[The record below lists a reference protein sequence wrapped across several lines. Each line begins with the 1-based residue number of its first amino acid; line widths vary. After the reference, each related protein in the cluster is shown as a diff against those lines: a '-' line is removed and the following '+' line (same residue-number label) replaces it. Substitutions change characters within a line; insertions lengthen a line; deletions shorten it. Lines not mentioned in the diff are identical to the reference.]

1 MKTDGENNHSV
12 PLFNENNVNNFQK
25 ITKGLTCGHMFR
37 LVRFTSSS
45 MKILSVRT
53 AALPALLFPL
63 IAVAQPGTSDEQT
76 MVVTA
81 APTAVSELDT
91 PAAVSVVNGDE
102 MRQAAPRVNL
112 SESLG
117 AVPGLQVQNRQNY
130 AQDLQLSIRGFG
142 SRSTYGVRGLRIY
155 VDGIPATMPDG
166 QGQTSNIDIGSVDSL
181 DVLRGPFSALYGNSS
196 GGVINVT
203 TQTGSQPPTIE
214 ASSYYGSFG
223 TWHYGLKATGAVGDG
238 THAGDVDYTVS
249 TNRFTTHGY
258 RDHSGARKN
267 LANAKL
273 GVRINDVSK
282 LTLLFNS
289 VDIKANDAGGLTYD
303 EWRNNPRQ
311 SPRGD
316 QYNTRKSTKQTQAGL
331 RYERQLS
338 EQDDLSVMMYA
349 GERETT
355 QYQSIP
361 RAPQLN
367 PSHAGGVIDLTR
379 HYQGIDTRWT
389 HRGELLV
396 PVTFTTGLDY
406 ENMSER
412 RKGVENFVMV
422 NGAPQYG
429 EEGNL
434 RRNERNL
441 MWNIDPYLQTQ
452 WQLTDKL
459 SLDAGV
465 RYSSVWFDSNDYY
478 VTPGNGDDSGDAS
491 YHKWLPAGSLKYAVT
506 EAWNVYLSAGRGFE
520 TPTINELSYRSDNQS
535 GLNFGLQ
542 PATNDTVE
550 IGSKTRIGNG
560 LFTAALFQTNTDNEI
575 VVDASSGGRTSYKNA
590 GKTRRQGMELGLD
603 QQFGESWRLKAAWT
617 WLDATYRT
625 NVCDDASCNGNR
637 IPGIA
642 RNMGYAS
649 FGYQPDRGW
658 YAGSDIRY
666 MSDIMA
672 NDENTAKAPSWTV
685 VGLTTG
691 YKWSYGKM
699 DMDLFGRVDNL
710 FDRSYVGSVIVNES
724 NGRYYEPAPGRN
736 YGVGLNLAWRFE

>member
-1 MKTDGENNHSV
+1 
-12 PLFNENNVNNFQK
+12 
-25 ITKGLTCGHMFR
+25 
-37 LVRFTSSS
+37 
-45 MKILSVRT
+45 MKILSVRH
-53 AALPALLFPL
+53 AALPALLLPL
-63 IAVAQPGTSDEQT
+63 IAAAQAADEQT

-81 APTAVSELDT
+81 APTMVSELDT

-166 QGQTSNIDIGSVDSL
+166 QGQTSNIDIGSVDTIE
-181 DVLRGPFSALYGNSS
+181 VLRGPFSALYGNSS

-203 TQTGSQPPTIE
+203 SQTGTQPPTVE

-223 TWHYGLKATGAVGDG
+223 TWHYGMKATGAVGDG
-238 THAGDVDYTVS
+238 SHAGDVDYTVS

-267 LANAKL
+267 LANARL

-282 LTLLFNS
+282 LTLLLNS
-289 VDIKANDAGGLTYD
+289 VDIKANDAGGLTAD
-303 EWRNNPRQ
+303 EWRDNPRQ

-316 QYNTRKSTKQTQAGL
+316 QYNTRKNTRQTQAGL

-338 EQDDLSVMMYA
+338 AQDDLSVMMYA

-355 QYQSIP
+355 QFQSIP
-361 RAPQLN
+361 RAPQLK

-379 HYQGIDTRWT
+379 HYQGIDTRLT

-396 PVTFTTGLDY
+396 PVTLTAGLDY

-412 RKGVENFVMV
+412 RKGYENFVMV

-429 EEGNL
+429 EQGAL

-441 MWNIDPYLQTQ
+441 MWNVDPYLQTQ

-478 VTPGNGDDSGDAS
+478 ITPGNGDDSGDAS
-491 YHKWLPAGSLKYAVT
+491 YHKWLPAGSLKYALT
-506 EAWNVYLSAGRGFE
+506 DAWNVYLSAGRGFE

-535 GLNFGLQ
+535 GLNFGLK
-542 PATNDTVE
+542 PSTNDTVE

-575 VVDASSGGRTSYKNA
+575 VVDSSSGGRTSYKNA

-642 RNMGYAS
+642 RNMGY
-649 FGYQPDRGW
+649 
-658 YAGSDIRY
+658 
-666 MSDIMA
+666 
-672 NDENTAKAPSWTV
+672 
-685 VGLTTG
+685 
-691 YKWSYGKM
+691 
-699 DMDLFGRVDNL
+699 
-710 FDRSYVGSVIVNES
+710 
-724 NGRYYEPAPGRN
+724 
-736 YGVGLNLAWRFE
+736 

>member
-1 MKTDGENNHSV
+1 
-12 PLFNENNVNNFQK
+12 
-25 ITKGLTCGHMFR
+25 
-37 LVRFTSSS
+37 
-45 MKILSVRT
+45 MKILSVRH
-53 AALPALLFPL
+53 AALPALLLPL
-63 IAVAQPGTSDEQT
+63 IAAAQAADEQT

-81 APTAVSELDT
+81 APTTVSELDT

-166 QGQTSNIDIGSVDSL
+166 QGQTSNIDIGSVDTIE
-181 DVLRGPFSALYGNSS
+181 VLRGPFSALYGNSS

-203 TQTGSQPPTIE
+203 SQTGTQPPTVE

-223 TWHYGLKATGAVGDG
+223 TWHYGMKATGAVGDG
-238 THAGDVDYTVS
+238 SHAGDVDYTVS

-267 LANAKL
+267 LANARL

-282 LTLLFNS
+282 LTLLLNS
-289 VDIKANDAGGLTYD
+289 VDIKANDAGGLTAD
-303 EWRNNPRQ
+303 EWRDNPRQ

-316 QYNTRKSTKQTQAGL
+316 QYNTRKNTRQTQAGL

-338 EQDDLSVMMYA
+338 AQDDLSVMMYA

-355 QYQSIP
+355 QFQSIP
-361 RAPQLN
+361 RAPQLK

-379 HYQGIDTRWT
+379 HYQGIDTRLT

-396 PVTFTTGLDY
+396 PVTLTAGLDY

-412 RKGVENFVMV
+412 RKGYENFVMV

-429 EEGNL
+429 EQGAL

-441 MWNIDPYLQTQ
+441 MWNVDPYLQTQ

-478 VTPGNGDDSGDAS
+478 ITPGNGDDSGDAS
-491 YHKWLPAGSLKYAVT
+491 YHKWLPAGSLKYALT
-506 EAWNVYLSAGRGFE
+506 DAWNVYLSAGRGFE

-535 GLNFGLQ
+535 GLNFGLK
-542 PATNDTVE
+542 PSTNDTVE

-560 LFTAALFQTNTDNEI
+560 LLTAALFQTDTDNEI
-575 VVDASSGGRTSYKNA
+575 VVDSSSGGRTSYKNA

-603 QQFGESWRLKAAWT
+603 QQFGESWRLKVAWT

-625 NVCDDASCNGNR
+625 NVCGDASCNGNR

-649 FGYQPDRGW
+649 FGYQPEQGW

-691 YKWSYGKM
+691 YKWSYGRM

-710 FDRSYVGSVIVNES
+710 FDREYVGSVIVNES

-736 YGVGLNLAWRFE
+736 YGIGLNLAWRFE

>member
-1 MKTDGENNHSV
+1 MRH
-12 PLFNENNVNNFQK
+12 
-25 ITKGLTCGHMFR
+25 
-37 LVRFTSSS
+37 
-45 MKILSVRT
+45 
-53 AALPALLFPL
+53 AALPALLLPL
-63 IAVAQPGTSDEQT
+63 IAAAQAADEQT

-81 APTAVSELDT
+81 APTTVSELDT

-166 QGQTSNIDIGSVDSL
+166 QGQTSNIDIGSVDTIE
-181 DVLRGPFSALYGNSS
+181 VLRGPFSALYGNSS

-203 TQTGSQPPTIE
+203 SQTGTQPPTVE

-223 TWHYGLKATGAVGDG
+223 TWHYGMKATGAVGDG
-238 THAGDVDYTVS
+238 SHAGDVDYTVS
-249 TNRFTTHGY
+249 TNRFTTQGY

-267 LANAKL
+267 LANARL

-282 LTLLFNS
+282 LTLLLNS
-289 VDIKANDAGGLTYD
+289 VDIKANDAGGLTAD
-303 EWRNNPRQ
+303 EWRDNPRQ

-316 QYNTRKSTKQTQAGL
+316 QYNTRKNTRQTQAGL

-338 EQDDLSVMMYA
+338 AQDDLSVMMYA

-355 QYQSIP
+355 QFQSIP
-361 RAPQLN
+361 RAPQLK

-379 HYQGIDTRWT
+379 HYQGIDTRLT

-396 PVTFTTGLDY
+396 PVTLTAGLDY

-412 RKGVENFVMV
+412 RKGYENFVMV

-429 EEGNL
+429 EQGAL

-441 MWNIDPYLQTQ
+441 MWNVDPYLQTQ

-478 VTPGNGDDSGDAS
+478 ITPGNGDDSGDAS
-491 YHKWLPAGSLKYAVT
+491 YHKWLPAGSLKYALT
-506 EAWNVYLSAGRGFE
+506 DAWNVYLSAGRGFE

-535 GLNFGLQ
+535 GLNFGLK
-542 PATNDTVE
+542 PSTNDTVE

-560 LFTAALFQTNTDNEI
+560 LLTAALFQTDTDNEI
-575 VVDASSGGRTSYKNA
+575 VVDSSSGGRTSYKNA

-625 NVCDDASCNGNR
+625 NVCGDASCNGNR

-649 FGYQPDRGW
+649 FGYQPEQGW

-691 YKWSYGKM
+691 YKWSYGRM

-710 FDRSYVGSVIVNES
+710 FDREYVGSVIVNES

-736 YGVGLNLAWRFE
+736 YGIGLNLAWRFE

>member
-1 MKTDGENNHSV
+1 
-12 PLFNENNVNNFQK
+12 
-25 ITKGLTCGHMFR
+25 
-37 LVRFTSSS
+37 
-45 MKILSVRT
+45 MKILSVRH
-53 AALPALLFPL
+53 AALPALLLPL
-63 IAVAQPGTSDEQT
+63 IAAAQAADEQT

-81 APTAVSELDT
+81 APTTVSELDT

-166 QGQTSNIDIGSVDSL
+166 QGQTSNIDIGSVDTIE
-181 DVLRGPFSALYGNSS
+181 VLRGPFSALYGNSS

-203 TQTGSQPPTIE
+203 SQTGTQPPTVE

-223 TWHYGLKATGAVGDG
+223 TWHYGMKATGAVGDG
-238 THAGDVDYTVS
+238 SHAGDVDYTVS

-267 LANAKL
+267 LANARL

-282 LTLLFNS
+282 LTLLLNS
-289 VDIKANDAGGLTYD
+289 VDIKANDAGGLTAD
-303 EWRNNPRQ
+303 EWRDNPRQ

-316 QYNTRKSTKQTQAGL
+316 QYNTRKNTRQTQAGL

-338 EQDDLSVMMYA
+338 AQDDLRVMMYA

-355 QYQSIP
+355 QFQSIP
-361 RAPQLN
+361 RAPQLK

-379 HYQGIDTRWT
+379 HYQGIDTRLT

-396 PVTFTTGLDY
+396 PVTLTAGLDY

-412 RKGVENFVMV
+412 RKGYENFVMV

-429 EEGNL
+429 EQGAL

-441 MWNIDPYLQTQ
+441 MWNVDPYLQTQ

-478 VTPGNGDDSGDAS
+478 ITPGNGDDSGDAS
-491 YHKWLPAGSLKYAVT
+491 YHKWLPAGSLKYALT
-506 EAWNVYLSAGRGFE
+506 DAWNVYLSAGRGFE

-535 GLNFGLQ
+535 GLNFGLK
-542 PATNDTVE
+542 PSTNDTVE

-575 VVDASSGGRTSYKNA
+575 VVDSSSGGRTSYKNA

-649 FGYQPDRGW
+649 FGYQPEQGW

-691 YKWSYGKM
+691 YKWSYGRM
-699 DMDLFGRVDNL
+699 DMDLFGRIDNL
-710 FDRSYVGSVIVNES
+710 FDREYVGSVIVNES

-736 YGVGLNLAWRFE
+736 YGIGLNLAWRFE

>member
-1 MKTDGENNHSV
+1 
-12 PLFNENNVNNFQK
+12 
-25 ITKGLTCGHMFR
+25 
-37 LVRFTSSS
+37 
-45 MKILSVRT
+45 MKILSVRH
-53 AALPALLFPL
+53 AALPALLLPL
-63 IAVAQPGTSDEQT
+63 IAAAQAADEQT

-81 APTAVSELDT
+81 APTTVSELDT

-166 QGQTSNIDIGSVDSL
+166 QGQTSNIDIGSVDTIE
-181 DVLRGPFSALYGNSS
+181 VLRGPFSALYGNSS

-203 TQTGSQPPTIE
+203 SQTGTQPPTVE

-223 TWHYGLKATGAVGDG
+223 SWHYGMKATGAVGDG
-238 THAGDVDYTVS
+238 SHAGDVDYTVS

-267 LANAKL
+267 LANARL

-282 LTLLFNS
+282 LTLLLNS
-289 VDIKANDAGGLTYD
+289 VDIKANDAGGLTAD
-303 EWRNNPRQ
+303 EWRDNPRQ

-316 QYNTRKSTKQTQAGL
+316 QYNTRKNTRQTQAGL

-338 EQDDLSVMMYA
+338 AQDDLSVMMYA

-355 QYQSIP
+355 QFQSIP
-361 RAPQLN
+361 RAPQLK

-379 HYQGIDTRWT
+379 HYQGIDTRLT

-396 PVTFTTGLDY
+396 PVTLTAGLDY

-412 RKGVENFVMV
+412 RKGYENFVMV

-429 EEGNL
+429 EQGAL

-441 MWNIDPYLQTQ
+441 MWNVDPYLQTQ

-478 VTPGNGDDSGDAS
+478 ITPGNGDDSGDAS
-491 YHKWLPAGSLKYAVT
+491 YHKWLPAGSLKYALT
-506 EAWNVYLSAGRGFE
+506 DAWNVYLSAGRGFE

-535 GLNFGLQ
+535 GLNFGLK
-542 PATNDTVE
+542 PSTNDTVE

-560 LFTAALFQTNTDNEI
+560 LLTAALFQTDTDNEI
-575 VVDASSGGRTSYKNA
+575 VVDSSSGGRTSYKNA

-625 NVCDDASCNGNR
+625 NVCGDASCNGNR

-649 FGYQPDRGW
+649 FGYQPEQGW

-691 YKWSYGKM
+691 YKWSYGRM

-710 FDRSYVGSVIVNES
+710 FDREYVGSVIVNES

-736 YGVGLNLAWRFE
+736 YGIGLNLAWRFE

>member
-1 MKTDGENNHSV
+1 
-12 PLFNENNVNNFQK
+12 
-25 ITKGLTCGHMFR
+25 
-37 LVRFTSSS
+37 
-45 MKILSVRT
+45 MKILSVRHV
-53 AALPALLFPL
+53 ALPALLLPL
-63 IAVAQPGTSDEQT
+63 IAAAQAADEQT

-81 APTAVSELDT
+81 APTTVSELDT

-166 QGQTSNIDIGSVDSL
+166 QGQTSNIDIGSVDTIE
-181 DVLRGPFSALYGNSS
+181 VLRGPFSALYGNSS

-203 TQTGSQPPTIE
+203 SQTGTQPPTVE

-223 TWHYGLKATGAVGDG
+223 TWHYGMKATGAVGDG
-238 THAGDVDYTVS
+238 SHAGDVDYTVS

-267 LANAKL
+267 LANARL

-282 LTLLFNS
+282 LTLLLNS
-289 VDIKANDAGGLTYD
+289 VDIKANDAGGLTAD
-303 EWRNNPRQ
+303 EWRDNPRQ

-316 QYNTRKSTKQTQAGL
+316 QYNTRKNTRQTQAGL

-338 EQDDLSVMMYA
+338 AQDDLSVMMYA

-355 QYQSIP
+355 QFQSIP
-361 RAPQLN
+361 RAPQLK

-379 HYQGIDTRWT
+379 HYQGIDTRLT

-396 PVTFTTGLDY
+396 PVTLTAGLDY

-412 RKGVENFVMV
+412 RKGYENFVMV

-429 EEGNL
+429 EQGAL

-441 MWNIDPYLQTQ
+441 MWNVDPYLQTQ

-478 VTPGNGDDSGDAS
+478 ITPGNGDDSGDAN
-491 YHKWLPAGSLKYAVT
+491 YHKWLPAGSLKYALT
-506 EAWNVYLSAGRGFE
+506 DAWNVYLSAGRGFE

-535 GLNFGLQ
+535 GLNFGLK
-542 PATNDTVE
+542 PSTNDTVE

-575 VVDASSGGRTSYKNA
+575 VVDSSSGGRTSYKNA

-649 FGYQPDRGW
+649 FGYQPEQGW

-691 YKWSYGKM
+691 YKWSYGRM
-699 DMDLFGRVDNL
+699 DMDLFGRIDNL
-710 FDRSYVGSVIVNES
+710 FDREYVGSVIVNES

-736 YGVGLNLAWRFE
+736 YGIGLNLAWRFE

>member
-1 MKTDGENNHSV
+1 MRH
-12 PLFNENNVNNFQK
+12 
-25 ITKGLTCGHMFR
+25 
-37 LVRFTSSS
+37 
-45 MKILSVRT
+45 
-53 AALPALLFPL
+53 AALPALLLPL
-63 IAVAQPGTSDEQT
+63 IAAAQAADEQT

-81 APTAVSELDT
+81 APTTVSELDT

-166 QGQTSNIDIGSVDSL
+166 QGQTSNIDIGSVDTIE
-181 DVLRGPFSALYGNSS
+181 VLRGPFSALYGNSS

-203 TQTGSQPPTIE
+203 SQTGTQPPTVE

-223 TWHYGLKATGAVGDG
+223 TWHYGMKATGAVGDG
-238 THAGDVDYTVS
+238 SHAGDVDYTVS

-267 LANAKL
+267 LANARL

-282 LTLLFNS
+282 LTLLLNS
-289 VDIKANDAGGLTYD
+289 VDIKANDAGGLTAD
-303 EWRNNPRQ
+303 EWRDNPRQ
-311 SPRGD
+311 SPRGA
-316 QYNTRKSTKQTQAGL
+316 QYNTRKNTRQTQAGL

-338 EQDDLSVMMYA
+338 AQDDLSVMMYA

-355 QYQSIP
+355 QFQSIP
-361 RAPQLN
+361 RAPQLK

-379 HYQGIDTRWT
+379 HYQGIDTRLT

-396 PVTFTTGLDY
+396 PVTLTAGLDY

-412 RKGVENFVMV
+412 RKGYENFVMV

-429 EEGNL
+429 EQGAL

-441 MWNIDPYLQTQ
+441 MWNVDPYLQTQ

-478 VTPGNGDDSGDAS
+478 ITPGNGDDSGDAS
-491 YHKWLPAGSLKYAVT
+491 YHKWLPAGSLKYALT
-506 EAWNVYLSAGRGFE
+506 DAWNVYLSAGRGFE

-535 GLNFGLQ
+535 GLNFGLK
-542 PATNDTVE
+542 PSTNDTVE

-575 VVDASSGGRTSYKNA
+575 VVDSSSGGRTSYKNA

-649 FGYQPDRGW
+649 FGYQPEQGW

-672 NDENTAKAPSWTV
+672 NDENPAKAPSWTV

-691 YKWSYGKM
+691 YKWSYGRM
-699 DMDLFGRVDNL
+699 DMDLFGRIDNL
-710 FDRSYVGSVIVNES
+710 FDREYVGSVIVNES

-736 YGVGLNLAWRFE
+736 YGIGLNLAWRFE

>member
-1 MKTDGENNHSV
+1 
-12 PLFNENNVNNFQK
+12 
-25 ITKGLTCGHMFR
+25 
-37 LVRFTSSS
+37 
-45 MKILSVRT
+45 MKILSVRHV
-53 AALPALLFPL
+53 ALPALLLPL
-63 IAVAQPGTSDEQT
+63 IAAAQAVDEQT

-81 APTAVSELDT
+81 APTTVSELDT

-166 QGQTSNIDIGSVDSL
+166 QGQTSNIDIGSVDTIE
-181 DVLRGPFSALYGNSS
+181 VLRGPFSALYGNSS

-203 TQTGSQPPTIE
+203 SQTGTQPPTVE

-223 TWHYGLKATGAVGDG
+223 TWHYGMKATGAVGDG
-238 THAGDVDYTVS
+238 SHAGDVDYTVS

-267 LANAKL
+267 LANARL

-282 LTLLFNS
+282 LTLLLNS
-289 VDIKANDAGGLTYD
+289 VDIKANDAGGLTAD

-316 QYNTRKSTKQTQAGL
+316 QYNTRKNTRQTQAGL

-338 EQDDLSVMMYA
+338 AQDDLSVMMYA

-355 QYQSIP
+355 QFQSIP
-361 RAPQLN
+361 RAPQLK

-379 HYQGIDTRWT
+379 HYQGIDTRLT

-396 PVTFTTGLDY
+396 PVTLTAGLDY

-412 RKGVENFVMV
+412 RKGYENFVMV

-429 EEGNL
+429 EQGAL

-441 MWNIDPYLQTQ
+441 MWNVDPYLQTQ

-478 VTPGNGDDSGDAS
+478 ITPGNGDDSGDAS
-491 YHKWLPAGSLKYAVT
+491 YHKWLPAGSLKYALT
-506 EAWNVYLSAGRGFE
+506 DAWNVYLSAGRGFE

-535 GLNFGLQ
+535 GLNFGLK
-542 PATNDTVE
+542 PSTNDTVE

-575 VVDASSGGRTSYKNA
+575 VVDSSSGGRTSYKNA

-649 FGYQPDRGW
+649 FGYQPEQGW

-691 YKWSYGKM
+691 YKWSYGRM
-699 DMDLFGRVDNL
+699 DMDLFGRIDNL
-710 FDRSYVGSVIVNES
+710 FDREYVGSVIVNES

-736 YGVGLNLAWRFE
+736 YGIGLNLAWRFE

>member
-1 MKTDGENNHSV
+1 
-12 PLFNENNVNNFQK
+12 
-25 ITKGLTCGHMFR
+25 
-37 LVRFTSSS
+37 
-45 MKILSVRT
+45 MKILSVRH
-53 AALPALLFPL
+53 AALPALLLPL
-63 IAVAQPGTSDEQT
+63 IAAAQAADEQT

-81 APTAVSELDT
+81 APTTVSELDT

-166 QGQTSNIDIGSVDSL
+166 QGQTSNIDIGSVDTIE
-181 DVLRGPFSALYGNSS
+181 VLRGPFSALYGNSS

-203 TQTGSQPPTIE
+203 SQTGTQLPTVE

-223 TWHYGLKATGAVGDG
+223 TWHYGMKATGAVGDG
-238 THAGDVDYTVS
+238 SHAGDVDYTVS

-267 LANAKL
+267 LANARL

-282 LTLLFNS
+282 LTLLLNS
-289 VDIKANDAGGLTYD
+289 VDIKANDAGGLTAD

-316 QYNTRKSTKQTQAGL
+316 QYNTRKNTRQTQAGL

-338 EQDDLSVMMYA
+338 AQDDLSVMMYA

-355 QYQSIP
+355 QFQSIP
-361 RAPQLN
+361 RAPQLK

-379 HYQGIDTRWT
+379 HYQGIDTRLT

-396 PVTFTTGLDY
+396 PVTLTAGLDY

-412 RKGVENFVMV
+412 RKGYENFVMV

-429 EEGNL
+429 EQGAL

-441 MWNIDPYLQTQ
+441 MWNVDPYLQTQ

-478 VTPGNGDDSGDAS
+478 ITPGNGDDSGDAS
-491 YHKWLPAGSLKYAVT
+491 YHKWLPAGSLKYALT
-506 EAWNVYLSAGRGFE
+506 DAWNVYISAGRGFE

-535 GLNFGLQ
+535 GLNFGLK
-542 PATNDTVE
+542 PSTNDTVE

-560 LFTAALFQTNTDNEI
+560 LLTAALFQTDTDNEI
-575 VVDASSGGRTSYKNA
+575 VVDSSSGGRTSYKNA

-625 NVCDDASCNGNR
+625 NVCGDASCNGNR

-649 FGYQPDRGW
+649 FGYQPEQGW

-691 YKWSYGKM
+691 YKWSYGRM

-710 FDRSYVGSVIVNES
+710 FDREYVGSVIVNES

-736 YGVGLNLAWRFE
+736 YGIGLNLAWRFE

>member
-1 MKTDGENNHSV
+1 
-12 PLFNENNVNNFQK
+12 
-25 ITKGLTCGHMFR
+25 
-37 LVRFTSSS
+37 
-45 MKILSVRT
+45 MKILSVRH
-53 AALPALLFPL
+53 AALPALLLPL
-63 IAVAQPGTSDEQT
+63 IAAAQAADEQT

-81 APTAVSELDT
+81 APTTVSELDT

-166 QGQTSNIDIGSVDSL
+166 QGQTSNIDIGSVDTIE
-181 DVLRGPFSALYGNSS
+181 VLRGPFSALYGNSS

-203 TQTGSQPPTIE
+203 SQTGTQPPTVE

-223 TWHYGLKATGAVGDG
+223 TWHYGMKATGAVGDG
-238 THAGDVDYTVS
+238 SHAGDVDYTIS

-267 LANAKL
+267 LANARL

-282 LTLLFNS
+282 LTLLLNS
-289 VDIKANDAGGLTYD
+289 VDIKANDAGGLTAD
-303 EWRNNPRQ
+303 EWRDNPRQ

-316 QYNTRKSTKQTQAGL
+316 QYNTRKNTRQTQAGL

-338 EQDDLSVMMYA
+338 AQDDLSVMMYA

-355 QYQSIP
+355 QFQSIP
-361 RAPQLN
+361 RAPQLK

-379 HYQGIDTRWT
+379 HYQGIDTRLT

-396 PVTFTTGLDY
+396 PVTLTAGLDY

-412 RKGVENFVMV
+412 RKGYENFVMV

-429 EEGNL
+429 EQGAL

-441 MWNIDPYLQTQ
+441 MWNVDPYLQTQ

-478 VTPGNGDDSGDAS
+478 ITPGNGDDSGDAS
-491 YHKWLPAGSLKYAVT
+491 YHKWLPAGSLKYALT
-506 EAWNVYLSAGRGFE
+506 DAWNVYLSAGRGFE

-535 GLNFGLQ
+535 GLNFGLK
-542 PATNDTVE
+542 PSTNDTVE

-575 VVDASSGGRTSYKNA
+575 VVDSSSGGRTSYKNA

-649 FGYQPDRGW
+649 FGYQPEQGW

-691 YKWSYGKM
+691 YKWSYGRM
-699 DMDLFGRVDNL
+699 DMDLFGRIDNL
-710 FDRSYVGSVIVNES
+710 FDREYVGSVIVNES

-736 YGVGLNLAWRFE
+736 YGIGLNLAWRFE

>member
-1 MKTDGENNHSV
+1 
-12 PLFNENNVNNFQK
+12 
-25 ITKGLTCGHMFR
+25 
-37 LVRFTSSS
+37 
-45 MKILSVRT
+45 MKILSVRH
-53 AALPALLFPL
+53 AALPALLLPL
-63 IAVAQPGTSDEQT
+63 IAAAQTADEQT

-81 APTAVSELDT
+81 APTTVSELDT

-166 QGQTSNIDIGSVDSL
+166 QGQTSNIDIGSVDTIE
-181 DVLRGPFSALYGNSS
+181 VLRGPFSALYGNSS

-203 TQTGSQPPTIE
+203 SQTGTQPPTVE

-223 TWHYGLKATGAVGDG
+223 TWHYGMKATGAVGDG
-238 THAGDVDYTVS
+238 SHAGDVDYTVS

-267 LANAKL
+267 LANARL

-282 LTLLFNS
+282 LTLLLNS
-289 VDIKANDAGGLTYD
+289 VDIKANDAGGLTAD
-303 EWRNNPRQ
+303 EWRDNPRQ

-316 QYNTRKSTKQTQAGL
+316 QYNTRKNTRQTQAGL

-338 EQDDLSVMMYA
+338 AQDDLSVMMYA
-349 GERETT
+349 GERETP
-355 QYQSIP
+355 QFQSIP
-361 RAPQLN
+361 RAPQLK

-379 HYQGIDTRWT
+379 HYQGIDTRLT

-396 PVTFTTGLDY
+396 PVTLTAGLDY

-412 RKGVENFVMV
+412 RKGYENFVMV

-429 EEGNL
+429 EQGAL

-441 MWNIDPYLQTQ
+441 MWNVDPYLQTQ

-478 VTPGNGDDSGDAS
+478 ITPGNGDDSGDAS
-491 YHKWLPAGSLKYAVT
+491 YHKWLPAGSLKYALT
-506 EAWNVYLSAGRGFE
+506 DAWNVYLSAGRGFE

-535 GLNFGLQ
+535 GLNFGLK
-542 PATNDTVE
+542 PSTNDTVE
-550 IGSKTRIGNG
+550 IGSKTRLGNG
-560 LFTAALFQTNTDNEI
+560 LLTAALFQTNTDNEI
-575 VVDASSGGRTSYKNA
+575 VVDSSSGGRTSYKNA

-649 FGYQPDRGW
+649 FGYQPEQGW

-691 YKWSYGKM
+691 YKWSYGRM

-710 FDRSYVGSVIVNES
+710 FDREYVGSVIVNES

-736 YGVGLNLAWRFE
+736 YGIGLNLAWRFE

>member
-1 MKTDGENNHSV
+1 
-12 PLFNENNVNNFQK
+12 
-25 ITKGLTCGHMFR
+25 
-37 LVRFTSSS
+37 
-45 MKILSVRT
+45 MKILSVRH
-53 AALPALLFPL
+53 AALPALLLPL
-63 IAVAQPGTSDEQT
+63 IAAAQAADEQT
-76 MVVTA
+76 MLVTA
-81 APTAVSELDT
+81 APTTVSELDT

-166 QGQTSNIDIGSVDSL
+166 QGQTSNIDIGSVDTIE
-181 DVLRGPFSALYGNSS
+181 VLRGPFSALYGNSS

-203 TQTGSQPPTIE
+203 SQTGTQPPTVE

-223 TWHYGLKATGAVGDG
+223 TWHYGMKATGAVGDG
-238 THAGDVDYTVS
+238 SHAGDVDYTVS

-267 LANAKL
+267 LANARL

-282 LTLLFNS
+282 LTLLLNS
-289 VDIKANDAGGLTYD
+289 VDIKANDAGGLTAD
-303 EWRNNPRQ
+303 EWRDNPRQ

-316 QYNTRKSTKQTQAGL
+316 QYNTRKNTRQTQAGL

-338 EQDDLSVMMYA
+338 AQDDLSVMMYA

-355 QYQSIP
+355 QFQSIP
-361 RAPQLN
+361 RAPQLK

-379 HYQGIDTRWT
+379 HYQGIDTRLT

-396 PVTFTTGLDY
+396 PVTLTAGLDY

-412 RKGVENFVMV
+412 RKGYENFVMV

-429 EEGNL
+429 EQGAL

-441 MWNIDPYLQTQ
+441 MWNVDPYLQTQ
-452 WQLTDKL
+452 WQFTDKL

-478 VTPGNGDDSGDAS
+478 ITPGNGDDSGDAS
-491 YHKWLPAGSLKYAVT
+491 YHKWLPAGSLKYALT
-506 EAWNVYLSAGRGFE
+506 DAWNVYLSAGRGFE

-535 GLNFGLQ
+535 GLNFGLK
-542 PATNDTVE
+542 PSTNDTVE

-575 VVDASSGGRTSYKNA
+575 VVDSSSGGRTSYKNA

-649 FGYQPDRGW
+649 FGYQPEQGW

-691 YKWSYGKM
+691 YKWSYGRM
-699 DMDLFGRVDNL
+699 DMDLFGRIDNL
-710 FDRSYVGSVIVNES
+710 FDREYVGSVIVNES

-736 YGVGLNLAWRFE
+736 YGIGLNLAWRFE

>member
-1 MKTDGENNHSV
+1 
-12 PLFNENNVNNFQK
+12 
-25 ITKGLTCGHMFR
+25 
-37 LVRFTSSS
+37 
-45 MKILSVRT
+45 MKILSVRH
-53 AALPALLFPL
+53 AALPALLLPL
-63 IAVAQPGTSDEQT
+63 IAAAQAADEQT

-81 APTAVSELDT
+81 APTTVSELET

-166 QGQTSNIDIGSVDSL
+166 QGQTSNIDIGSVDTIE
-181 DVLRGPFSALYGNSS
+181 VLRGPFSALYGNSS

-203 TQTGSQPPTIE
+203 SQTGTQPPTVE

-223 TWHYGLKATGAVGDG
+223 TWHYGMKATGAVGDG
-238 THAGDVDYTVS
+238 SHAGDVDYTVS

-267 LANAKL
+267 LANARL

-282 LTLLFNS
+282 LTLLLNS
-289 VDIKANDAGGLTYD
+289 VDIKANDAGGLTAD
-303 EWRNNPRQ
+303 EWRDNPRQ

-316 QYNTRKSTKQTQAGL
+316 QYNTRKNTRQTQAGL

-338 EQDDLSVMMYA
+338 AQDDLSVMMYA

-355 QYQSIP
+355 QFQSIP
-361 RAPQLN
+361 RAPQLK

-379 HYQGIDTRWT
+379 HYQGIDTRLT

-396 PVTFTTGLDY
+396 PVTLTAGLDY

-412 RKGVENFVMV
+412 RKGYENFVMV

-429 EEGNL
+429 EQGAL

-441 MWNIDPYLQTQ
+441 MWNVDPYLQTQ

-478 VTPGNGDDSGDAS
+478 ITPGNGDDSGDAS
-491 YHKWLPAGSLKYAVT
+491 YHKWLPAGSLKYALT
-506 EAWNVYLSAGRGFE
+506 DAWNVYLSAGRGFE

-535 GLNFGLQ
+535 GLNFGLK
-542 PATNDTVE
+542 PSTNDTVE

-560 LFTAALFQTNTDNEI
+560 LLTAALFQTDTDNEI
-575 VVDASSGGRTSYKNA
+575 VVDSSSGGRTSYKNA

-625 NVCDDASCNGNR
+625 NVCGDASCNGNR

-649 FGYQPDRGW
+649 FGYQPEQGW

-691 YKWSYGKM
+691 YKWSYGRM

-710 FDRSYVGSVIVNES
+710 FDREYVGSVIVNES

-736 YGVGLNLAWRFE
+736 YGIGLNLAWRFE

>member
-1 MKTDGENNHSV
+1 
-12 PLFNENNVNNFQK
+12 
-25 ITKGLTCGHMFR
+25 
-37 LVRFTSSS
+37 
-45 MKILSVRT
+45 MKILSVRH
-53 AALPALLFPL
+53 AALPALLLPL
-63 IAVAQPGTSDEQT
+63 IAAAQAADEQT

-81 APTAVSELDT
+81 APTTVSELDT

-166 QGQTSNIDIGSVDSL
+166 QGQTSNIDIGSVDTIE
-181 DVLRGPFSALYGNSS
+181 VLRGPFSALYGNSS

-203 TQTGSQPPTIE
+203 SQTGTQPPTVE

-223 TWHYGLKATGAVGDG
+223 TWHYGMKATGAVGDG
-238 THAGDVDYTVS
+238 SHAGDVDYTVS

-267 LANAKL
+267 LANARL

-282 LTLLFNS
+282 LTLLLNS
-289 VDIKANDAGGLTYD
+289 VDIKANDAGGLTAD
-303 EWRNNPRQ
+303 EWRDNPRQ

-316 QYNTRKSTKQTQAGL
+316 QYNTRKNTRQTQAGL

-338 EQDDLSVMMYA
+338 AQDDLSVMMYA

-355 QYQSIP
+355 QFQSIP
-361 RAPQLN
+361 RAPQLK

-379 HYQGIDTRWT
+379 HYQGIDTRLT

-396 PVTFTTGLDY
+396 PVTLTAGLDY

-412 RKGVENFVMV
+412 RKGYENFVMV

-429 EEGNL
+429 EQGAL

-441 MWNIDPYLQTQ
+441 MWNVDPYLQTQ

-478 VTPGNGDDSGDAS
+478 ITPGNGDDSGDAS
-491 YHKWLPAGSLKYAVT
+491 YHKWLPAGSLKYALT
-506 EAWNVYLSAGRGFE
+506 DAWNVYLSAGRGFE

-535 GLNFGLQ
+535 GLNFGLK
-542 PATNDTVE
+542 PSTNDTVE

-575 VVDASSGGRTSYKNA
+575 VVDSSSGGRTSYKNA

-649 FGYQPDRGW
+649 FGYQPEQGW

-691 YKWSYGKM
+691 YKWSYGRM
-699 DMDLFGRVDNL
+699 DMDLFGRIDNL
-710 FDRSYVGSVIVNES
+710 FDREYVGSVIVLS
-724 NGRYYEPAPGRN
+724 
-736 YGVGLNLAWRFE
+736 LIHI

>member
-1 MKTDGENNHSV
+1 
-12 PLFNENNVNNFQK
+12 
-25 ITKGLTCGHMFR
+25 
-37 LVRFTSSS
+37 
-45 MKILSVRT
+45 MKILSVRH
-53 AALPALLFPL
+53 AALPALLLPL
-63 IAVAQPGTSDEQT
+63 IAAAQAADEQT

-81 APTAVSELDT
+81 APTTVSELDT

-166 QGQTSNIDIGSVDSL
+166 QGQTSNIDIGSVDTIE
-181 DVLRGPFSALYGNSS
+181 VLRGPFSALYGNSS

-203 TQTGSQPPTIE
+203 SQTGTQPPTVE

-223 TWHYGLKATGAVGDG
+223 SWHYGMKATGAVGDG
-238 THAGDVDYTVS
+238 SHAGDVDYTVS

-267 LANAKL
+267 LANARL

-282 LTLLFNS
+282 LTLLLNS
-289 VDIKANDAGGLTYD
+289 VDIKANDAGGLTAD
-303 EWRNNPRQ
+303 EWRDNPRQ

-316 QYNTRKSTKQTQAGL
+316 QYNTRKNTRQTQAGL

-338 EQDDLSVMMYA
+338 AQDDLSVMMYA

-355 QYQSIP
+355 QFQSIP
-361 RAPQLN
+361 RAPQLK

-379 HYQGIDTRWT
+379 HYQGIDTRLT

-396 PVTFTTGLDY
+396 PVTLTAGLDY

-412 RKGVENFVMV
+412 RKGYENFVMV

-429 EEGNL
+429 EQGAL

-441 MWNIDPYLQTQ
+441 MWNVDPYLQTQ
-452 WQLTDKL
+452 WQLTEKL

-478 VTPGNGDDSGDAS
+478 ITPGNGDDSGDAS
-491 YHKWLPAGSLKYAVT
+491 YHKWLPAGSLKYALT
-506 EAWNVYLSAGRGFE
+506 DAWNVYLSAGRGFE

-535 GLNFGLQ
+535 GLNFGLK
-542 PATNDTVE
+542 PSTNDTVE

-575 VVDASSGGRTSYKNA
+575 VVDRSSGGRTSYKNA

-649 FGYQPDRGW
+649 FGYQPEQGW

-691 YKWSYGKM
+691 YKWSYGRM
-699 DMDLFGRVDNL
+699 DMDLFGRIDNL
-710 FDRSYVGSVIVNES
+710 FDREYVGSVIVNES

-736 YGVGLNLAWRFE
+736 YGIGLNLAWRFE

>member
-1 MKTDGENNHSV
+1 
-12 PLFNENNVNNFQK
+12 
-25 ITKGLTCGHMFR
+25 
-37 LVRFTSSS
+37 
-45 MKILSVRT
+45 MKILSVRH
-53 AALPALLFPL
+53 AALPALLLPL
-63 IAVAQPGTSDEQT
+63 IAAAQAADEQT

-81 APTAVSELDT
+81 APTTVSELDT

-166 QGQTSNIDIGSVDSL
+166 QGQTSNIDIGSVDTIE
-181 DVLRGPFSALYGNSS
+181 VLRGPFSALYGNSS

-203 TQTGSQPPTIE
+203 SQTGTQPPTVE

-223 TWHYGLKATGAVGDG
+223 TWHYGMKATGAVGDG
-238 THAGDVDYTVS
+238 SHAGDVDYTVS

-267 LANAKL
+267 LANARL

-282 LTLLFNS
+282 LTLLLNS
-289 VDIKANDAGGLTYD
+289 VDIKANDAGGLTAD
-303 EWRNNPRQ
+303 EWRDNPRQ

-316 QYNTRKSTKQTQAGL
+316 QYNTRKNTRQTQAGL

-338 EQDDLSVMMYA
+338 AQDDLSVMMYA

-355 QYQSIP
+355 QFQSIP
-361 RAPQLN
+361 RAPQLK

-379 HYQGIDTRWT
+379 HYQGIDTRLT

-396 PVTFTTGLDY
+396 PVTLTAGLDY

-412 RKGVENFVMV
+412 RKGYENFVMV

-429 EEGNL
+429 EQGAL

-441 MWNIDPYLQTQ
+441 MWNVDPYLQTQ

-478 VTPGNGDDSGDAS
+478 ITPGNGDDSGDAS
-491 YHKWLPAGSLKYAVT
+491 YHKWLPAGSLKYALT
-506 EAWNVYLSAGRGFE
+506 DAWNVYLSAGRGFE

-535 GLNFGLQ
+535 GLNFGLK
-542 PATNDTVE
+542 PSTNDTVE

-575 VVDASSGGRTSYKNA
+575 VVDSSSGGRTSYKNA

-649 FGYQPDRGW
+649 FGYQPEQGW

-691 YKWSYGKM
+691 YKWSYGRM
-699 DMDLFGRVDNL
+699 DMDLFGRIDNL
-710 FDRSYVGSVIVNES
+710 FDREYVGSVIVNES
-724 NGRYYEPAPGRN
+724 NGRYYEPDATT
-736 YGVGLNLAWRFE
+736 ASA

>member
-1 MKTDGENNHSV
+1 
-12 PLFNENNVNNFQK
+12 
-25 ITKGLTCGHMFR
+25 
-37 LVRFTSSS
+37 
-45 MKILSVRT
+45 MKIIAMRT
-53 AALPALLFPL
+53 VALPALLLPL
-63 IAVAQPGTSDEQT
+63 VANVHASTNDEQT

-81 APTAVSELDT
+81 TPTAISELDT
-91 PAAVSVVNGDE
+91 PAAVSVVNGDD
-102 MRQAAPRVNL
+102 MRQAAPRINL

-142 SRSTYGVRGLRIY
+142 SRSTYGVRGLRLY

-166 QGQTSNIDIGSVDSL
+166 QGQTSNIDIGSIDSL
-181 DVLRGPFSALYGNSS
+181 EVLRGPFSALYGNSS
-196 GGVINVT
+196 GGVINVN

-238 THAGDVDYTVS
+238 TQAGDVDYTVS
-249 TNRFTTHGY
+249 TNRFTTHGS

-289 VDIKANDAGGLTYD
+289 VDIKANDPGGLTYD
-303 EWRNNPRQ
+303 EWRNNPQQ

-316 QYNTRKSTKQTQAGL
+316 QYNTRKTVKQTQAGL

-338 EQDDLSVMMYA
+338 QQDDLSVMMYA

-361 RAPQLN
+361 VAAQDN
-367 PSHAGGVIDLTR
+367 PSNSGGVIDLTR

-396 PVTFTTGLDY
+396 PVTFTTGLNY
-406 ENMSER
+406 ENMSEQ
-412 RKGVENFVMV
+412 RKGYENFVV
-422 NGAPQYG
+422 TNDGVQLG
-429 EEGNL
+429 EKGNL

-441 MWNIDPYLQTQ
+441 MWNVDPYLQTQ

-459 SLDAGV
+459 TFDAGV
-465 RYSSVWFDSNDYY
+465 RYSSVWFDSNDHY
-478 VTPGNGDDSGDAS
+478 VTEDNPDSSDSTS

-520 TPTINELSYRSDNQS
+520 TPTITELSYRSKNIA
-535 GLNFGLQ
+535 GLNLGLK

-550 IGSKTRIGNG
+550 IGSKLRVANG
-560 LFTAALFQTNTDNEI
+560 LLTAALFQTDTDNEI
-575 VVDASSGGRTSYKNA
+575 VADDSAGGRTSYKNA

-603 QQFGESWRLKAAWT
+603 QQFGDSWKLKAAWT

-625 NVCDDASCNGNR
+625 NVCDSSDCNGNR

-649 FGYQPDRGW
+649 FGYQPEQGW

-666 MSDIMA
+666 MGDIMA
-672 NDENTAKAPSWTV
+672 NDANTAKAPSWTV

-710 FDRSYVGSVIVNES
+710 FDRTYVGSVIVNES
-724 NGRYYEPAPGRN
+724 KGRYFEPAPGRN
-736 YGVGLNLAWRFE
+736 FGIGMNLAWRFE

>member
-1 MKTDGENNHSV
+1 
-12 PLFNENNVNNFQK
+12 
-25 ITKGLTCGHMFR
+25 
-37 LVRFTSSS
+37 
-45 MKILSVRT
+45 MKILSVRH
-53 AALPALLFPL
+53 AALPALLLPL
-63 IAVAQPGTSDEQT
+63 IAAAQAADEQT

-81 APTAVSELDT
+81 APTTVSELDT

-166 QGQTSNIDIGSVDSL
+166 QGQTSNIDIGSVDTIE
-181 DVLRGPFSALYGNSS
+181 VLRGPFSALYGNSS

-203 TQTGSQPPTIE
+203 SQTGTQPPTVE

-223 TWHYGLKATGAVGDG
+223 TWHYGMKATGAVGDG
-238 THAGDVDYTVS
+238 SHAGDVDYTVS

-267 LANAKL
+267 LANARL

-282 LTLLFNS
+282 LTLLLNS
-289 VDIKANDAGGLTYD
+289 VDIKANDAGGLTAD
-303 EWRNNPRQ
+303 EWRDNPRQ

-316 QYNTRKSTKQTQAGL
+316 QYNTRKNTRQTQAGL

-338 EQDDLSVMMYA
+338 AQDDLSVMMYA

-355 QYQSIP
+355 QFQSIP
-361 RAPQLN
+361 RAPQLK

-379 HYQGIDTRWT
+379 HYQGIDTRLT

-396 PVTFTTGLDY
+396 PVTLTAGLDY

-412 RKGVENFVMV
+412 RKGYENFVMV

-429 EEGNL
+429 EQGAL

-441 MWNIDPYLQTQ
+441 MWNVDPYLQTQ

-478 VTPGNGDDSGDAS
+478 ITPGNGDDSGDAS
-491 YHKWLPAGSLKYAVT
+491 YHKWLPAGSLKYALT
-506 EAWNVYLSAGRGFE
+506 DAWNVYLSAGRGFE

-535 GLNFGLQ
+535 GLNFGLK
-542 PATNDTVE
+542 PSTNDTVE

-560 LFTAALFQTNTDNEI
+560 LFTTSLFQTNTDNEI
-575 VVDASSGGRTSYKNA
+575 VVDSSSGGRTSYKNA

-649 FGYQPDRGW
+649 FGYQPEQGW

-691 YKWSYGKM
+691 YKWSYGRM
-699 DMDLFGRVDNL
+699 DMDLFGRIDNL
-710 FDRSYVGSVIVNES
+710 FDREYVGSVIVNES

-736 YGVGLNLAWRFE
+736 YGIGLNLAWRFQ

>member
-1 MKTDGENNHSV
+1 
-12 PLFNENNVNNFQK
+12 
-25 ITKGLTCGHMFR
+25 
-37 LVRFTSSS
+37 
-45 MKILSVRT
+45 MKILSVRH
-53 AALPALLFPL
+53 AALPALLLPL
-63 IAVAQPGTSDEQT
+63 IAAAQAADEQT

-81 APTAVSELDT
+81 APTTVSELDT
-91 PAAVSVVNGDE
+91 PAAVSVVNGDD

-166 QGQTSNIDIGSVDSL
+166 QGQTSNIDIGSVDTIE
-181 DVLRGPFSALYGNSS
+181 VLRGPFSALYGNSS

-203 TQTGSQPPTIE
+203 SQTGTQPPTVE

-223 TWHYGLKATGAVGDG
+223 TWHYGMKATGAVGDG
-238 THAGDVDYTVS
+238 SHAGDVDYTVS

-267 LANAKL
+267 LANARL

-282 LTLLFNS
+282 LTLLLNS
-289 VDIKANDAGGLTYD
+289 VDIKANDAGGLTAD
-303 EWRNNPRQ
+303 EWRDNPRQ

-316 QYNTRKSTKQTQAGL
+316 QYNTRKNTRQTQAGL

-338 EQDDLSVMMYA
+338 AQDDLSVMMYA

-361 RAPQLN
+361 RAPQLK

-379 HYQGIDTRWT
+379 HYQGIDTRLT

-396 PVTFTTGLDY
+396 PVTLTAGLDY

-412 RKGVENFVMV
+412 RKGYENFVMV

-429 EEGNL
+429 EQGAL

-441 MWNIDPYLQTQ
+441 MWNVDPYLQTQ

-478 VTPGNGDDSGDAS
+478 ITPGNGDDSGDAS
-491 YHKWLPAGSLKYAVT
+491 YHKWLPAGSLKYALT
-506 EAWNVYLSAGRGFE
+506 DAWNVYLSAGRGFE

-535 GLNFGLQ
+535 GLNFGLK
-542 PATNDTVE
+542 PSTNDTVE

-575 VVDASSGGRTSYKNA
+575 VVDSSSGGRTSYKNA

-649 FGYQPDRGW
+649 FGYQPEQGW

-691 YKWSYGKM
+691 YKWSYGRM
-699 DMDLFGRVDNL
+699 DMDLFGRIDNL
-710 FDRSYVGSVIVNES
+710 FDREYVGSVIVNES

-736 YGVGLNLAWRFE
+736 YGIGLNLAWRFE

>member
-1 MKTDGENNHSV
+1 
-12 PLFNENNVNNFQK
+12 
-25 ITKGLTCGHMFR
+25 
-37 LVRFTSSS
+37 
-45 MKILSVRT
+45 MKILSVRH
-53 AALPALLFPL
+53 AALPALLLPL
-63 IAVAQPGTSDEQT
+63 IAAAQTADEQT

-81 APTAVSELDT
+81 APTTVSELDT

-166 QGQTSNIDIGSVDSL
+166 QGQTSNIDIGSVDTIE
-181 DVLRGPFSALYGNSS
+181 VLRGPFSALYGNSS

-203 TQTGSQPPTIE
+203 SQTGTQPPTVE

-223 TWHYGLKATGAVGDG
+223 TWHYGMKATGAVGDG
-238 THAGDVDYTVS
+238 SHAGDVDYTVS

-267 LANAKL
+267 LANARL

-282 LTLLFNS
+282 LTLLLNS
-289 VDIKANDAGGLTYD
+289 VDIKANDAGGLTAD
-303 EWRNNPRQ
+303 EWRDDPRQ

-316 QYNTRKSTKQTQAGL
+316 QYNTRKNTRQTQAGL

-338 EQDDLSVMMYA
+338 AQDDLSVMMYA

-355 QYQSIP
+355 QFQSIP
-361 RAPQLN
+361 RTPQLK

-379 HYQGIDTRWT
+379 HYQGIDTRLT

-396 PVTFTTGLDY
+396 PVTLTAGLDY

-412 RKGVENFVMV
+412 RKGYENFVMV

-429 EEGNL
+429 EQGAL

-441 MWNIDPYLQTQ
+441 MWNVDPYLQTQ

-478 VTPGNGDDSGDAS
+478 ITPGNGDDSGDAS
-491 YHKWLPAGSLKYAVT
+491 YHKWLPAGSLKYALT
-506 EAWNVYLSAGRGFE
+506 DAWNVYLSAGRGFE

-535 GLNFGLQ
+535 GLNFGLK
-542 PATNDTVE
+542 PSTNDTVE
-550 IGSKTRIGNG
+550 IGSKTRLGNG
-560 LFTAALFQTNTDNEI
+560 LLTAALFQTNTDNEI
-575 VVDASSGGRTSYKNA
+575 VVDSSSGGRTSYKNA
-590 GKTRRQGMELGLD
+590 GETRRQGMELGLD

-649 FGYQPDRGW
+649 FGYQPEQGW

-691 YKWSYGKM
+691 YKWSYGRM

-710 FDRSYVGSVIVNES
+710 FDREYVGSVIVNES

-736 YGVGLNLAWRFE
+736 YGIGLNLAWRFE

>member
-1 MKTDGENNHSV
+1 
-12 PLFNENNVNNFQK
+12 
-25 ITKGLTCGHMFR
+25 
-37 LVRFTSSS
+37 
-45 MKILSVRT
+45 MKILSVRHV
-53 AALPALLFPL
+53 ALPALLLPL
-63 IAVAQPGTSDEQT
+63 IAAAQAADEQT

-81 APTAVSELDT
+81 APTTVSELDT

-166 QGQTSNIDIGSVDSL
+166 QGQTSNIDIGSVDTIE
-181 DVLRGPFSALYGNSS
+181 VLRGPFSALYGNSS
-196 GGVINVT
+196 GGAINVT
-203 TQTGSQPPTIE
+203 SQTGTQPPTVE

-223 TWHYGLKATGAVGDG
+223 TWHYGMKATGAVGDG
-238 THAGDVDYTVS
+238 SHAGDVDYTVS

-267 LANAKL
+267 LANARL

-282 LTLLFNS
+282 LTLLLNS
-289 VDIKANDAGGLTYD
+289 VDIKANDAGGLTAD
-303 EWRNNPRQ
+303 EWRDNPRQ

-316 QYNTRKSTKQTQAGL
+316 QYNTRKNTRQTQAGL

-338 EQDDLSVMMYA
+338 AQDDLSVMMYA

-355 QYQSIP
+355 QFQSIP
-361 RAPQLN
+361 RAPQLK

-379 HYQGIDTRWT
+379 HYQGIDTRLT

-396 PVTFTTGLDY
+396 PVTLTAGLDY

-412 RKGVENFVMV
+412 RKGYENFVMV

-429 EEGNL
+429 EQGAL

-441 MWNIDPYLQTQ
+441 MWNVDPYLQTQ

-478 VTPGNGDDSGDAS
+478 ITPGNGDDSGDAS
-491 YHKWLPAGSLKYAVT
+491 YHKWLPAGSLKYALT
-506 EAWNVYLSAGRGFE
+506 DAWNVYLSAGRGFE

-535 GLNFGLQ
+535 GLNFGLK
-542 PATNDTVE
+542 PSTNDTVE

-575 VVDASSGGRTSYKNA
+575 VVDSSSGGRTSYKNA

-649 FGYQPDRGW
+649 FGYQPEQGW

-691 YKWSYGKM
+691 YKWSYGRM
-699 DMDLFGRVDNL
+699 DMDLFGRIDNL
-710 FDRSYVGSVIVNES
+710 FDREYVGSVIVNES

-736 YGVGLNLAWRFE
+736 YGIGLNLAWRFE

>member
-1 MKTDGENNHSV
+1 
-12 PLFNENNVNNFQK
+12 
-25 ITKGLTCGHMFR
+25 
-37 LVRFTSSS
+37 
-45 MKILSVRT
+45 MKILSVRH
-53 AALPALLFPL
+53 AALPALLLPL
-63 IAVAQPGTSDEQT
+63 IAAAQAADEQT

-81 APTAVSELDT
+81 APTTVSELDT

-166 QGQTSNIDIGSVDSL
+166 QGQTSNIDIGSVDSIE
-181 DVLRGPFSALYGNSS
+181 VLRGPFSALYGNSS

-203 TQTGSQPPTIE
+203 SQTGTQPPTVE

-223 TWHYGLKATGAVGDG
+223 TWHYGMKATGAVGDG
-238 THAGDVDYTVS
+238 SHAGDVDYTVS

-267 LANAKL
+267 LANARL

-282 LTLLFNS
+282 LTLLLNS
-289 VDIKANDAGGLTYD
+289 VDIKANDAGGLTAD
-303 EWRNNPRQ
+303 EWRDNPRQ

-316 QYNTRKSTKQTQAGL
+316 QYNTRKNTRQTQAGL

-338 EQDDLSVMMYA
+338 AQDDLSVMMYA

-355 QYQSIP
+355 QFQSIP
-361 RAPQLN
+361 RAPQLK

-379 HYQGIDTRWT
+379 HYQGIDTRLT

-396 PVTFTTGLDY
+396 PVTLTAGLDY

-412 RKGVENFVMV
+412 RKGYENFVMV

-429 EEGNL
+429 EQGAL

-441 MWNIDPYLQTQ
+441 MWNVDPYLQTQ

-478 VTPGNGDDSGDAS
+478 ITPGNGDDSGNAS
-491 YHKWLPAGSLKYAVT
+491 YHKWLPAGSLKYALT
-506 EAWNVYLSAGRGFE
+506 DAWNVYLSAGRGFE

-535 GLNFGLQ
+535 GLNFGLK
-542 PATNDTVE
+542 PSTNDTVE

-575 VVDASSGGRTSYKNA
+575 VVDSSSGGRTSYKNA

-649 FGYQPDRGW
+649 FGYQPEQGW

-691 YKWSYGKM
+691 YKWSYGRM
-699 DMDLFGRVDNL
+699 DMDLFGRIDNL
-710 FDRSYVGSVIVNES
+710 FDREYVGSVIVNES

-736 YGVGLNLAWRFE
+736 YGIGLNLAWRFE

>member
-1 MKTDGENNHSV
+1 
-12 PLFNENNVNNFQK
+12 
-25 ITKGLTCGHMFR
+25 
-37 LVRFTSSS
+37 
-45 MKILSVRT
+45 MKILSVRHV
-53 AALPALLFPL
+53 ALPALLLPL
-63 IAVAQPGTSDEQT
+63 IAAAQAADEQT

-81 APTAVSELDT
+81 APTTVSELDT

-166 QGQTSNIDIGSVDSL
+166 QGQTSNIDIGSVDTIE
-181 DVLRGPFSALYGNSS
+181 VLRGPFSALYGNSS

-203 TQTGSQPPTIE
+203 SQTGTQPPTVE

-223 TWHYGLKATGAVGDG
+223 TWHYGMKATGAVGDG
-238 THAGDVDYTVS
+238 SHAGDVDYTVS

-267 LANAKL
+267 LANARL

-282 LTLLFNS
+282 LTLLLNS
-289 VDIKANDAGGLTYD
+289 VDIKANDAGGLTAD
-303 EWRNNPRQ
+303 EWRDNPRQ
-311 SPRGD
+311 SPHGD
-316 QYNTRKSTKQTQAGL
+316 QYNTRKNTRQTQAGL

-338 EQDDLSVMMYA
+338 AQDDLSVMMYA

-355 QYQSIP
+355 QFQSIP
-361 RAPQLN
+361 RAPQLK

-379 HYQGIDTRWT
+379 HYQGIDTRLT

-396 PVTFTTGLDY
+396 PVTLTAGLDY

-412 RKGVENFVMV
+412 RKGYENFVMV

-429 EEGNL
+429 EQGAL

-441 MWNIDPYLQTQ
+441 MWNVDPYLQTQ

-478 VTPGNGDDSGDAS
+478 ITPGNGDDSGDAS
-491 YHKWLPAGSLKYAVT
+491 YHKWLPAGSLKYALT
-506 EAWNVYLSAGRGFE
+506 DAWNVYLSAGRGFE

-535 GLNFGLQ
+535 GLNFGLK
-542 PATNDTVE
+542 PSTNDTVE

-575 VVDASSGGRTSYKNA
+575 VVDSSSGGRTSYKNA

-649 FGYQPDRGW
+649 FGYQPEQGW

-691 YKWSYGKM
+691 YKWSYGRM
-699 DMDLFGRVDNL
+699 DMDLFGRIDNL
-710 FDRSYVGSVIVNES
+710 FDREYVGSVIVNES

-736 YGVGLNLAWRFE
+736 YGIGLNLAWRFE